1 MEFKYFGLGQ
11 LIVVLL
17 VIGEYLILLP
27 WSWIMYA
34 IPLALVV
41 LAVGNHLDYIRFKRI
56 HGS

>member
-56 HGS
+56 H